1 MMGLI
6 GWDIWILFF
15 GYAIPMVISPG
26 PGNTILA
33 ASGGRFGIRGS
44 LRFWAGFEVSNLALC
59 LLYGLGL
66 GRALHRYPEVHEALK
81 WTGTAY
87 LLYLAWGFFRPSAK
101 VAAAAD
107 RTMTQL
113 TFTDGLVSVALNPK
127 IHSMILVM
135 FLQFLDPTKSPFM
148 QAVQLTVAF
157 LLVCIACHF
166 PWIYGGKVI
175 LGRFSSERAVR
186 IQGWVFGVC
195 MLLVAAY
202 VACA

>member
-6 GWDIWILFF
+6 GWDMWILFF

-87 LLYLAWGFFRPSAK
+87 LLYLAWSFFRSSATAT
-101 VAAAAD
+101 AASES
-107 RTMTQL
+107 TMTRL

-135 FLQFLDPTKSPFM
+135 FSQFLDPSKSPS
-148 QAVQLTVAF
+148 VQVVQFTVAF
-157 LLVCIACHF
+157 LLVCVGCHF

-186 IQGWVFGVC
+186 IQGRVFGVC

-202 VACA
+202 IAFA